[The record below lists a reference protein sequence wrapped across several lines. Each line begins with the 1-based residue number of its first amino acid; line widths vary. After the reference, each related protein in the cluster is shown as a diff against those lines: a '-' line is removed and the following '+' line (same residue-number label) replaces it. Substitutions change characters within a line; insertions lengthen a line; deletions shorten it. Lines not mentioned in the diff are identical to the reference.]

1 MLISYNYFPQ
11 QLQGTIGKCNIG
23 TSLFIFSYLQHSAVE
38 GGLWTEVSRCLVQ
51 DVAAPLLAQ
60 LIQIKRVLVDRRVD
74 AQLQLLLGRVR
85 YLKTQFL

>member
-1 MLISYNYFPQ
+1 MVISYNYFLQ
-11 QLQGTIGKCNIG
+11 QKITYKGTIVQRNISI
-23 TSLFIFSYLQHSAVE
+23 SLFIFYLQHSAVE

-51 DVAAPLLAQ
+51 DVAALLLAQ

-85 YLKTQFL
+85 YLKT